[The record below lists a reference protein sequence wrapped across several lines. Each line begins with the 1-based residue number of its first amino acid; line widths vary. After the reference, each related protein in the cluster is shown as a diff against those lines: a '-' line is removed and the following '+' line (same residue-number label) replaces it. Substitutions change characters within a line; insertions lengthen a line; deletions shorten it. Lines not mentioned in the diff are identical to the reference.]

1 MVNGLPLMKTLKPN
15 FIFSKLTAMA
25 VTLVDLSL
33 SGCGQKG
40 PLYLA
45 DTEQGL
51 ITSAEVLDST
61 SQPQDAAFAGVD
73 DDEYKR
79 TRYLEEQQVL
89 PEPSDDANDY

>member
-1 MVNGLPLMKTLKPN
+1 
-15 FIFSKLTAMA
+15 
-25 VTLVDLSL
+25 L

-89 PEPSDDANDY
+89 SEPSDDANDY

>member
-1 MVNGLPLMKTLKPN
+1 
-15 FIFSKLTAMA
+15 
-25 VTLVDLSL
+25 
-33 SGCGQKG
+33 
-40 PLYLA
+40 LA